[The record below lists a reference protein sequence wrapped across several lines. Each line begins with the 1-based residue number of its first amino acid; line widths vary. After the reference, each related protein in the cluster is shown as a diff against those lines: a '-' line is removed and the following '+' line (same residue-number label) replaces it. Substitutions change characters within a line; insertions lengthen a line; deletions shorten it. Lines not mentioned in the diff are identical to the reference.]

1 MTNVCYEAGLVVTAT
16 LLVVIALGILLIM
29 LRLSRQYTYD
39 GSSSPGIHHSRLTAP
54 DDEDDGVNG
63 TRQHTRTY
71 NAVNLTVNPVDMLL
85 QHQVGLINIL

>member
-1 MTNVCYEAGLVVTAT
+1 MTNVCYEAGLVVAAT

-39 GSSSPGIHHSRLTAP
+39 GSSSSGHHHSRLTAP
-54 DDEDDGVNG
+54 DEEDDSVHS
-63 TRQHTRTY
+63 TRKHTRTC

-85 QHQVGLINIL
+85 QHQVINIL